1 MSSLVSSAAAS
12 ITLLQRLDEPD
23 KGATMVEYGLLVAFV
38 ALVVIGALIV
48 LGPEVENLYTPV
60 MPGL

>member
-1 MSSLVSSAAAS
+1 MSSLVSRAATA
-12 ITLLQRLDEPD
+12 ITLLQRPDEPD